1 MSIFY
6 GTDTRVGKLGLY
18 NGLINT
24 RTSSTKMKVQL
35 FWMVCTAQKEIT
47 LVLQSIEKSPTVQTH
62 QRDLVKLVRVV
73 DEA

>member
-1 MSIFY
+1 
-6 GTDTRVGKLGLY
+6 
-18 NGLINT
+18 
-24 RTSSTKMKVQL
+24 MKVQL

>member
-18 NGLINT
+18 NGLIKHSNFIHQNQSAT
-24 RTSSTKMKVQL
+24 FLDGVY
-35 FWMVCTAQKEIT
+35 CTERNNIILK
-47 LVLQSIEKSPTVQTH
+47 SIEKSPTVQTH